1 MTSLPKTHKPK
12 LSNYKANQCPL
23 SACQRTHGFQFI
35 TRPGC
40 HFFTVCDFRFV
51 QHVGKPRRNDKQDN
65 PNRQEA
71 EEPLQPANLD
81 TGNFA
86 DELQTSTFGAAPVTN
101 MDELRLVL
109 MTIIH
114 IK

>member
-1 MTSLPKTHKPK
+1 M
-12 LSNYKANQCPL
+12 
-23 SACQRTHGFQFI
+23 
-35 TRPGC
+35 
-40 HFFTVCDFRFV
+40 CDFRFV

-86 DELQTSTFGAAPVTN
+86 DELQTQHVWCRTGDKHGRTQTGTNDHHPHQIAANTTRGRIVG
-101 MDELRLVL
+101 E
-109 MTIIH
+109 
-114 IK
+114 